1 MPGLKKLATAL
12 IVFNLV
18 AQILIF
24 GLSQVSTKAIE
35 EKIATALD
43 SNTIS
48 ITEYPQI
55 KFRKTL
61 IATVDNF
68 SDCVE
73 IGHARSH
80 SGLSFSSRPSVMGGE
95 GSPCLDLTQKWGG
108 VDFEY
113 SRFIHGSAAVIRIF
127 AHVTSIETMKIVATV
142 IIFLTLLVLIVSIW
156 RKSTPLGLSVA
167 TYFFLLSDLPWQG
180 LSLTHGIPTAIS
192 LITILAATQKNSLS
206 SVNLGV
212 LASLSG
218 ATYAVFAQ
226 LFTPLLFAALFSY
239 FAIIC
244 RDSNSKRE
252 PESDVSML
260 FRLWVCGYFI
270 TMLVHSLMRFV
281 LTTGDSAS
289 ELQDGVS
296 SRITQSL
303 TGLIRVLYIQLVVNP
318 SNYPMRFI
326 GALILMLMFG
336 YFLHGKLENGEKHG
350 VNLKSF
356 DTPVV
361 YVSIWLLLM
370 GGHNGHGWVGNLVWI
385 VPVLIIFKM
394 YISSIS
400 HSKDQG
406 FN

>member
-18 AQILIF
+18 AQVLIL
-24 GLSQVSTKAIE
+24 GLSQISTKAVE
-35 EKIATALD
+35 EKIATAID
-43 SNTIS
+43 RNTIS

-61 IATVDNF
+61 ITTVDNF

-80 SGLSFSSRPSVMGGE
+80 SRFSFSSRPSIMGGE
-95 GSPCLDLTQKWGG
+95 GLPCLDLTQKWGG

-113 SRFIHGSAAVIRIF
+113 SRFIHGSAALIRVV
-127 AHVTSIETMKIVATV
+127 AHITSIEIMKIVATV
-142 IIFLTLLVLIVSIW
+142 IILFTLLVLIVSIW

-167 TYFFLLSDLPWQG
+167 AYFFLLSDLPWQG
-180 LSLTHGIPTAIS
+180 LSLTHAIPTSIS
-192 LITILAATQKNSLS
+192 LITILAATRKNLLIRK
-206 SVNLGV
+206 NLEV
-212 LASLSG
+212 LAILSG

-244 RDSNSKRE
+244 GDSNRKKDS
-252 PESDVSML
+252 ESDASML

-270 TMLVHSLMRFV
+270 TMLVHSLLGFV
-281 LTTGDSAS
+281 LTTGDTAS

-303 TGLIRVLYIQLVVNP
+303 SGLIRVLYIQLVVNP

-326 GALILMLMFG
+326 GSLVLMLIFG
-336 YFLHGKLENGEKHG
+336 YCLHEKLKGGERHG

-370 GGHNGHGWVGNLVWI
+370 GGHDGHGWVGNLVWI

-394 YISSIS
+394 YLSSIS
-400 HSKDQG
+400 DSK
-406 FN
+406 N